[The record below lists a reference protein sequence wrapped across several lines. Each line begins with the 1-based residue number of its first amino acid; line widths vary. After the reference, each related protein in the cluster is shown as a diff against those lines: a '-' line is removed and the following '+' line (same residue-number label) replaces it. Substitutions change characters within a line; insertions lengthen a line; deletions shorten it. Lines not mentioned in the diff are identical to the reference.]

1 LAKEYF
7 LMKAMKESF
16 IDLKKQLDK
25 TTGLDRATLLSKIE
39 ELKTKSEHQIREHQK
54 DVEFQT
60 KEFTV
65 ELIVQKYGDELE
77 NDLNELFVP
86 DYQREFTWDEKR
98 QSKLIESLLIGLPIP
113 YIFIADVLSDDP
125 EYDGRIEIVDGSQR
139 IRTLHAF
146 LKNQLQLTD
155 LKMLTDLNGF
165 KFEDLPLSRQ
175 RRFNRIPIRVIEL
188 NRQCTEDIRRDLFER
203 INTGSDVLKDME
215 VRKGSLLGDT
225 DLYIKVINPCSEL
238 ELFKKLAPLSKAVE
252 KRDERKELALRFFA
266 YLENYLNFG
275 HVVRDFLN
283 EYMESH
289 KDITGSDVDRMI
301 QEFETMLKFVD
312 DYFPHGFVKTEK
324 ARTTPR
330 VRFEA
335 IAVGVALA
343 LRERPNLKVSNPNWL
358 SSDEF
363 KKHTTSDASNSK
375 PKVIARIE
383 YVRDKLLEG

>member
-7 LMKAMKESF
+7 LMKAKKESF

-25 TTGLDRATLLSKIE
+25 TTGLDRAALLSKIE

-60 KEFTV
+60 KEPTV
-65 ELIVQKYGDELE
+65 ENIVQKYGEGLE
-77 NDLNELFVP
+77 DDSNELFVP

-113 YIFIADVLSDDP
+113 YIFISDVSSEDP

-155 LKMLTDLNGF
+155 LKILTDLNGF

-203 INTGSDVLKDME
+203 INTGSDILRDME

-225 DLYIKVINPCSEL
+225 DLYRKVINPCSEL

-266 YLENYLNFG
+266 YLENYLDFG

-283 EYMESH
+283 KYMESH
-289 KDITGSDVDRMI
+289 KSLAEDAVPLMI

-312 DYFPHGFVKTEK
+312 DCFPHGFVKTDK
-324 ARTTPR
+324 AQTTPR

-343 LRERPNLKVSNPNWL
+343 LRKKPDLKVSNLDWL
-358 SSDEF
+358 YGKEF
-363 KKHTTSDASNSK
+363 KEHTTSDASNSK
-375 PKVIARIE
+375 PKVITRIE

>member
-1 LAKEYF
+1 VEKSL
-7 LMKAMKESF
+7 

-25 TTGLDRATLLSKIE
+25 ATGLDRATLLSKIE
-39 ELKTKSEHQIREHQK
+39 ELKTKSEHQIREQQK

-65 ELIVQKYGDELE
+65 ELIVQKYGEGLE
-77 NDLNELFVP
+77 DDLNELFVP

-113 YIFIADVLSDDP
+113 YIFISDVSSEDP
-125 EYDGRIEIVDGSQR
+125 EYDGRVEIVDGSQR
-139 IRTLHAF
+139 IRTLYAF
-146 LKNQLQLTD
+146 LKNQLQLIE
-155 LKMLTDLNGF
+155 LKTLTDLNGF
-165 KFEDLPLSRQ
+165 KFEDLPMSRQ

-266 YLENYLNFG
+266 YLENYLNFV

-289 KDITGSDVDRMI
+289 KSLAEDAVPRMI

-312 DYFPHGFVKTEK
+312 DHFPHGFVKTEK
-324 ARTTPR
+324 AQTTPR

-343 LRERPNLKVSNPNWL
+343 LRKRPDLTVSNLAWL
-358 SSDEF
+358 HSAEF